1 MNDAH
6 SLPLM
11 PATQVDISL
20 YTLVKS
26 AGRGNCGLHAYVHAL
41 AGTSN
46 SSRHEADMLRDR
58 LVQAYQL
65 RRHDPVLQFSSWEL
79 FINDC
84 DTTPQGF
91 DGSTFDEYLD
101 FIGTR
106 GNFVGVPEF
115 EMLAQLDGMHIVI
128 VDSRG
133 VPLSAHGDPGIGR
146 TILLRFAGR
155 HYDLLR
161 IKERKRRQSSPSSEG
176 SIVGDESQG
185 GVRDEEGH
193 DDSDVISVIDGMTS
207 DEELDNLAH
216 IAVKTRLA

>member
-1 MNDAH
+1 MMRSAAV
-6 SLPLM
+6 P
-11 PATQVDISL
+11 VDVSL

-26 AGRGNCGLHAYVHAL
+26 AGRGNCGLHAYAHAL

-46 SSRHEADMLRDR
+46 SSRREADLLRDR
-58 LVQAYQL
+58 LVEAYRL
-65 RRHDPVLQFSSWEL
+65 RRHEPVLQFGSWEL
-79 FINDC
+79 FIADC
-84 DTTPQGF
+84 DKTPQGF

-115 EMLAQLDGMHIVI
+115 EMLAQLDSMHIVI

-133 VPLSAHGDPGIGR
+133 IPLSAHGDPGIGK

-176 SIVGDESQG
+176 SLVGDEPQG
-185 GVRDEEGH
+185 GEREEEEGN
-193 DDSDVISVIDGMTS
+193 DDSDAVSVIDGMSS
-207 DEELDNLAH
+207 DDELDDLAH